1 MKIKPV
7 NQGQPQGQPQKEFLD
22 YSKSSFKLRR
32 GLDGSYFQGLRS
44 QDNNDV

>member
-1 MKIKPV
+1 MNIKPT
-7 NQGQPQGQPQKEFLD
+7 NQVQAQCQPQKDFLD

-44 QDNNDV
+44 QDNNEV